1 LHSKLVEPLRELY
14 KNRTSDEWVFTDQDG
29 KRFRAVHRPFTAAC
43 CQAHITGCSPHTLRH
58 TFASRLG
65 MSGANDRTIQA
76 LGRWK
81 SPMMVMRY
89 SHLSK
94 EHLASALEKIG
105 TETALQERLREGTA
119 SAEVIELK
127 AV

>member
-1 LHSKLVEPLRELY
+1 
-14 KNRTSDEWVFTDQDG
+14 
-29 KRFRAVHRPFTAAC
+29 
-43 CQAHITGCSPHTLRH
+43 
-58 TFASRLG
+58 
-65 MSGANDRTIQA
+65 
-76 LGRWK
+76 
-81 SPMMVMRY
+81 MMVMRY